1 MVPIRAQT
9 AETSAAR
16 GSATGPV
23 SAPDRPHRVPAA
35 VEPFGIF
42 GLIAGVVLGIAL
54 ATVLCGL
61 LALLINIRDLLV
73 PWCTTPLRAESLP

>member
-1 MVPIRAQT
+1 MQPVAPQ
-9 AETSAAR
+9 R
-16 GSATGPV
+16 GLC
-23 SAPDRPHRVPAA
+23 RRQIEPHRVPAA